1 VSLDNPLHVCKLDK
15 SLYGLKQVP
24 RGWYSRLSVKLLQL
38 GFVVSK
44 ANTALFIYIKSGLI
58 IYLLVYVDGI
68 IVTSSSNTTV
78 TALLNDLW
86 LDFALKDLGNLHHF
100 LGIQVTRFKQELTLS
115 QEHYAKEIL

>member
-15 SLYGLKQVP
+15 ALYGLKQVP

-58 IYLLVYVDGI
+58 IYLLVYVDSI

-100 LGIQVTRFKQELTLS
+100 LGIQVTRSKQELTLS